1 MDWVTVI
8 GGDTAAV
15 PFGVGTFASRSAVTA
30 GSSIVDACR
39 EVRTKLARA
48 AAALL
53 EAAPDDIEIED
64 GRVFVKGAPASAVDL
79 ARVIQA
85 SIPTFAKPG
94 VAPPDFEATAYH
106 HVPTVTFASA
116 VHVAQV
122 EVDVSTGRVTLLRY
136 VVAHDCGR
144 VINPII
150 VEGQVHGGV
159 AQGVGGA
166 LFEEMVYDETGQ
178 LLTGSLMDYAVPK
191 ADDLPLIETV
201 HLEFPS
207 PRNPLGVKGLG
218 EGGAISPPAAI
229 ANAIE
234 DALAPFGV
242 RVTETPVTAAR
253 IVALLERARS

>member
-1 MDWVTVI
+1 
-8 GGDTAAV
+8 
-15 PFGVGTFASRSAVTA
+15 
-30 GSSIVDACR
+30 
-39 EVRTKLARA
+39 VRTKLARA

-201 HLEFPS
+201 HLSSIAAQPAG
-207 PRNPLGVKGLG
+207 RQGLG
-218 EGGAISPPAAI
+218 EGGAISPPAAVTMRSR
-229 ANAIE
+229 
-234 DALAPFGV
+234 ALAPFGV